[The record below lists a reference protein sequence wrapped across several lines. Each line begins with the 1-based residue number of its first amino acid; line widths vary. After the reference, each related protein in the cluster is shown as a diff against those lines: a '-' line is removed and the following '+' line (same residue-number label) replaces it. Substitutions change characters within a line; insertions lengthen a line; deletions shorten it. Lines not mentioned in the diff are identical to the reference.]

1 MKKHIPLIIFNALYI
16 LGFAGYYIG
25 IRNYEFLWYV
35 AVLVF
40 FAALVIGTL
49 KRSQFDGII
58 LWGLS
63 VWGFLHMAGGGIRV
77 GNDVLY
83 GLHVLPITGAGDSYI
98 LRFDQIVHAYGFAV
112 ATLVVYHLLK
122 PYLSQK
128 VNWKVVYPLIAA
140 AGMGLGAVNEIVE
153 FIAVV
158 VFPNTGVGGYYNT
171 ALDLVFNAI
180 GAVCAIIFIHYRRRH
195 EEAVGTTLSS

>member
-1 MKKHIPLIIFNALYI
+1 MKKYVSIIIFNLLYI
-16 LGFAGYYIG
+16 LGFGGYYVG
-25 IRNYEFLWYV
+25 IQNYEFLWYV

-40 FAALVIGTL
+40 FAALVIATRR
-49 KRSQFDGII
+49 RSGFGNGI

-63 VWGFLHMAGGGIRV
+63 IWGFLHMAGGGVRI
-77 GNDVLY
+77 GDDVLY
-83 GLHVLPITGAGDSYI
+83 GLQLIPIGGVGDAFV
-98 LRFDQIVHAYGFAV
+98 LRFDQVVHAYGFAV
-112 ATLVVYHLLK
+112 ATLVVHHLLT

-128 VNWKVVYPLIAA
+128 TNWKVVYPIIAV

-158 VFPNTGVGGYYNT
+158 VFPSTGVGGYYNT

-180 GAVCAIIFIHYRRRH
+180 GAVCAIVLIWYRRT
-195 EEAVGTTLSS
+195 ESKTVDTETVS